1 MAEPAQYLTVEE
13 VMKLTGWT
21 KGYVVKR
28 ASLDQ
33 WGRLGT
39 RPQKYR
45 MDDVLTSAKDTPDT
59 RIRSHLLARHA

>member
-1 MAEPAQYLTVEE
+1 
-13 VMKLTGWT
+13 MKLTGWT

-28 ASLDQ
+28 ASIDQ